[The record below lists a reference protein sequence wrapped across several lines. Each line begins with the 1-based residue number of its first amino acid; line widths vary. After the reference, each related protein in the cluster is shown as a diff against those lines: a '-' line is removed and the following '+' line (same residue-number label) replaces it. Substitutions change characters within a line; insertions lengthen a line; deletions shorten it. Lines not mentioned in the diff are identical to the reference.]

1 MPRRSKT
8 SPSHPSTAGLVN
20 EDTVQV
26 LRGFRQVFNAVKT
39 HFQQLEKRSGLG
51 GAQIWALS
59 VIREQPGIG
68 TGALAQAM
76 DVHQS
81 TASNLVKG
89 LLERELITAKKS
101 GTDRR
106 NVELSLT
113 PAGRS
118 ALKKAPAPFSG
129 VLPDALSQLD
139 TTTLKSLHRDL
150 SKLLAALKKVD
161 KKCRANPAGRP
172 LSRDVSRPARPRP
185 APRAR
190 TWPTRPS

>member
-20 EDTVQV
+20 EDAAQV

-106 NVELSLT
+106 NVELSLA

-139 TTTLKSLHRDL
+139 STTLKSLHRDL

-161 KKCRANPAGRP
+161 KKSAQIP
-172 LSRDVSRPARPRP
+172 LADL
-185 APRAR
+185 
-190 TWPTRPS
+190 